1 MNLYQQ
7 IIAKATGLTDIDKIR
22 MVEDYMRQIY
32 FHSTLNWQTQSQ
44 LNRAAKVSA
53 IVQAFPNVGSYIR
66 AATRGPANGREA
78 EALKQGG
85 QTVSSCCP

>member
-53 IVQAFPNVGSYIR
+53 IEL
-66 AATRGPANGREA
+66 EA
-78 EALKQGG
+78 SGWDFK
-85 QTVSSCCP
+85 